1 MANIRINRVT
11 CKSFNFL
18 LTIIKLKM
26 LMERN
31 KIDCYL
37 FLPRDKFTIFANKT
51 NTMLDKFNYEDFFE
65 ESWQYVSKKI
75 VSDRYFYDNQ
85 DFIRGIT
92 KDIFDIYSSSENSM
106 STQEYGQILESFFY
120 NLFEYRPSQEKNR
133 FD

>member
-1 MANIRINRVT
+1 
-11 CKSFNFL
+11 
-18 LTIIKLKM
+18 
-26 LMERN
+26 MERS

-37 FLPRDKFTIFANKT
+37 FLPRDKLTIFANKT